1 MQIDITKANKK
12 KTPGNIQLLPLHTL
26 SFPGEIQRKSPYNIK
41 QKGRKK
47 YINWDIFL
55 IQEQILSKKINK
67 MWNVWKTV
75 QRNDILILEVKGWQ
89 VQKEISIRKT
99 EKTSLS

>member
-1 MQIDITKANKK
+1 
-12 KTPGNIQLLPLHTL
+12 
-26 SFPGEIQRKSPYNIK
+26 
-41 QKGRKK
+41 
-47 YINWDIFL
+47 
-55 IQEQILSKKINK
+55 